1 MYNIFK
7 ALRIERKEVIHSTMI
22 VAIASY
28 NSKCRKLFF
37 EMLRKKYKEEPDS
50 DKNKELIKNLDA
62 LEESIIRSNY
72 KKWINTEHLL
82 KEMVGNEERLRGR
95 ADIWIG
101 NNENPSYRL
110 IIENKIDAMDQEYQ
124 LRRYYRY
131 LTGKDLANNYRNNAG
146 LFYLCLKEDREK
158 RKMVNDYSAK
168 KYKHESIN
176 ADVDTD
182 WHLLTYEKDIKNWLE
197 EIVNLELD
205 CDDFKWAVK
214 QYIEIINSIL
224 SE

>member
-1 MYNIFK
+1 MNSYNIFK
-7 ALRIERKEVIHSTMI
+7 ALRIERKEMIHSTMI

-28 NSKCRKLFF
+28 NSECRKSFF

-50 DKNKELIKNLDA
+50 DKNKELINNLNA
-62 LEESIIRSNY
+62 MEESIIRKNY
-72 KKWINTEHLL
+72 KGWINTEHLL

-131 LTGKDLANNYRNNAG
+131 LTGNCRKNAG
-146 LFYLCLKEDREK
+146 LFYLCLKEDGEK
-158 RKMVNDYSAK
+158 RSMINDYSAK
-168 KYKHESIN
+168 KYNHESIN
-176 ADVDTD
+176 ADIDTD

-197 EIVNLELD
+197 EIANLKLD

-214 QYIEIINSIL
+214 QYIGIVNSIL
-224 SE
+224 RE